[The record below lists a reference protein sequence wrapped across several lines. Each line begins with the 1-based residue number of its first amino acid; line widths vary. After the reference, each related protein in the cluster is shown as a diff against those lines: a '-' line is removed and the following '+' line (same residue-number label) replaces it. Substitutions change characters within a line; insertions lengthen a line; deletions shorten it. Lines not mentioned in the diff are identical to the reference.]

1 MGRRLRLEK
10 RELRLEMGRRLRL
23 EKRELRLEMGNLK
36 S

>member
-10 RELRLEMGRRLRL
+10 RGLRLEMGRRLRL
-23 EKRELRLEMGNLK
+23 EKRELRLE